1 VPRPVNNP
9 PNPWSST
16 EVEWLGE
23 PPPATLAVYEEEAR
37 SFLSENQSPDLPFRF
52 SANPYRGC
60 LHACAYC
67 YARPSHQYLGW
78 GAGTD
83 FDRKIVVKKNAP
95 EILRAELMKPSWKG
109 DAIMFS
115 GITDCYQPLE
125 ASYGLTRRCLEVC
138 LDFRNP
144 VSVITKGAL
153 VRRDA
158 DVLGKL
164 AERARA
170 SVYLSIPFASDE
182 TARKIEPFASRAS
195 HRFDAIRTLTEAG
208 VRTGVAISPV
218 IPGLNESDIP
228 EILERAREA
237 GASQAFLT
245 LLRLPREVLP
255 VFDERLEAAF
265 PERAKK
271 VRNGI
276 LEVRGGA
283 MNSSEFG
290 ARFRGEGARWKM
302 IETLFDTQCKKLG
315 LNARELNEDA
325 ETEATTF
332 RRPSRQG
339 SLFDL

>member
-1 VPRPVNNP
+1 
-9 PNPWSST
+9 
-16 EVEWLGE
+16 
-23 PPPATLAVYEEEAR
+23 
-37 SFLSENQSPDLPFRF
+37 
-52 SANPYRGC
+52 
-60 LHACAYC
+60 
-67 YARPSHQYLGW
+67 
-78 GAGTD
+78 
-83 FDRKIVVKKNAP
+83 
-95 EILRAELMKPSWKG
+95 
-109 DAIMFS
+109 MFS